1 MFMNKKNLRYLILV
15 LLVILVLV
23 VVATQNKSTIKKELR
38 DFAVE
43 DTALVDKIFLVDKE
57 NQSILLE
64 RTTDHW
70 VLNSEYV
77 ARQDL
82 VNILLKTMYRIQ
94 VKEPVAKAAQENI
107 IKSLAVKSTKVEI
120 YQKGK
125 RVKVYY
131 VGGPTQDSYGTYM
144 IIENSSS
151 PFVVEI
157 PGFRGYLSTRFSTL
171 EYEWKAQTVFA
182 ISLEHLQEV
191 TVENLKNKKSSF
203 QLTHWSNHFE
213 LFSYPEKEPIHS
225 FDTLKAK
232 KYLMEF
238 RKKNYSKYIEDVP
251 MEYLD
256 SIKNSP
262 PVFVITAKMNNG
274 NTIQMKAFNK
284 PGWGRLDFF
293 GQEIKNDPD
302 NFFLLLNDKEFVYA
316 QYFVF
321 DPLFVGRET
330 FLKE

>member
-1 MFMNKKNLRYLILV
+1 MNKKNLRYLILV

-191 TVENLKNKKSSF
+191 TVENLKNKKSVTLQVKGSRA
-203 QLTHWSNHFE
+203 
-213 LFSYPEKEPIHS
+213 YEPKKSETKHKL
-225 FDTLKAK
+225 LKIGGEQI
-232 KYLMEF
+232 Y
-238 RKKNYSKYIEDVP
+238 N
-251 MEYLD
+251 
-256 SIKNSP
+256 
-262 PVFVITAKMNNG
+262 
-274 NTIQMKAFNK
+274 
-284 PGWGRLDFF
+284 
-293 GQEIKNDPD
+293 
-302 NFFLLLNDKEFVYA
+302 FLLRKA
-316 QYFVF
+316 QKLSKTQKG
-321 DPLFVGRET
+321 PLPRKDTSF
-330 FLKE
+330 